1 MPPFINKSWPI
12 LLLPLWWLFW
22 FLGLVFH
29 NGYIVSKNIYH
40 RVKPEARRNP
50 ADNTISKPAPK
61 STNKKG
67 GK

>member
-22 FLGLVFH
+22 ILGLIFH
-29 NGYIVSKNIYH
+29 NGYLISKNIYH
-40 RVKPEARRNP
+40 RVKPEDRRDP
-50 ADNTISKPAPK
+50 TDTTAKSAPK
-61 STNKKG
+61 TTNKKG